1 MITELIRENM
11 DIQIVKSNATFP
23 AQIRSGL
30 ATLLLFLLPLQS
42 IAEYQRLEAIV
53 AVVDDD
59 VVLASELM
67 TRLETVRRSIAENNL
82 QPPPGDVL
90 INQIMERLIIEN
102 IQLQEAKKR
111 GVTIDDESLAR
122 AVGNFASSNNMTMEQ
137 FQQTLAQDGTSYRQ
151 FREDI
156 RAELIISRLQRA
168 MINRRIAISEQD
180 VQALL
185 NSPFYQQMFS
195 DEYRVG
201 HIMRSLEDDATEA
214 DMEAAVIEAAG
225 FVQELRDGA
234 DFAQMAIAKSSASTA
249 LEGGDL
255 GWRRAGELPTLFSDA
270 VLDMQVDDVV
280 GPIATGSTIHIIKLL
295 DRRGAGTERLA
306 QTNVSHI
313 LIRPSEIVT
322 SEQAMEKAQEIY
334 QRIQGGEDFA
344 ELAKEFSEDPASALN
359 GGALGWSTPDQF
371 VPQFAEVMSKSEI
384 GETSEPFESEFGWH
398 ILLVEDR
405 REQDM
410 SDEARRNMAMD
421 LLFRRRFE
429 EERQEWLKEIRDEAF
444 VELRL

>member
-1 MITELIRENM
+1 MNN
-11 DIQIVKSNATFP
+11 QIVKSNAAFS
-23 AQIRSGL
+23 AQVGNWL
-30 ATLLLFLLPLQS
+30 ATLLLILLPLQAA
-42 IAEYQRLEAIV
+42 AEYQRLEAIV

-67 TRLETVRRSIAENNL
+67 TRLETVRRSIAENDL

-102 IQLQEAKKR
+102 IQLQEAEKR
-111 GVTIDDESLAR
+111 GVTVDDESLAR
-122 AVGNFASSNNMTMEQ
+122 AVGGFASSNNMTMEE
-137 FQQTLAQDGTSYRQ
+137 FQQNLAEDGTSYRQ

-156 RAELIISRLQRA
+156 RSELIISRLQRA

-214 DMEAAVIEAAG
+214 DREAAVVEAAG
-225 FVQELRDGA
+225 FAEELRNGA

-270 VLDMQVDDVV
+270 VLDMQVEDVV
-280 GPIATGSTIHIIKLL
+280 GPIVTGSTIHIIKLL
-295 DRRGAGTERLA
+295 EQRGAGTERLD

-322 SEQAMEKAQEIY
+322 SEQAREQAQEIY
-334 QRIQGGEDFA
+334 QRIQDGEDFA
-344 ELAKEFSEDPASALN
+344 ELAKAFSEDPASALN
-359 GGALGWSTPDQF
+359 GGVLGWSTPDQF
-371 VPQFAEVMSKSEI
+371 VPQFAEVMSQSDV
-384 GETSEPFESEFGWH
+384 GEVSEPFESEFGWH

>member
-1 MITELIRENM
+1 MN
-11 DIQIVKSNATFP
+11 IQIAKSKSLNLAP
-23 AQIRSGL
+23 VVVGL
-30 ATLLLFLLPLQS
+30 GRLLIMGLLLWLPLHAS
-42 IAEYQRLEAIV
+42 AEYQRLEAIV

-67 TRLETVRRSIAENNL
+67 ARLDTVRRSMIENNV
-82 QPPPGDVL
+82 QAPPSDVL
-90 INQIMERLIIEN
+90 VNQIMERLIIEN
-102 IQLQEAKKR
+102 IQIQEAAKR
-111 GVTIDDESLAR
+111 GVTVDDETLAR
-122 AVGNFASSNNMTMEQ
+122 AVDTFAQNNNVSLQE
-137 FQQTLAQDGTSYRQ
+137 FQQMLAADGTSFRQ
-151 FREDI
+151 FREEI
-156 RAELIISRLQRA
+156 LTELVISRLQRA
-168 MINRRIAISEQD
+168 MINRRISISEQD

-201 HIMRSLEDDATEA
+201 HIMRTLEDNASDADKAAALVEA
-214 DMEAAVIEAAG
+214 EG
-225 FVQELRDGA
+225 FVKELRNGA

-270 VLDMQVDDVV
+270 VLEMQVNEIA
-280 GPIATGSTIHIIKLL
+280 GPIATGSTIHIVKLL
-295 DRRGAGTERLA
+295 EQRGAGTQRLA

-313 LIRPSEIVT
+313 LVRPSEIV
-322 SEQAMEKAQEIY
+322 SAAQARE
-334 QRIQGGEDFA
+334 RIDEVYTRVQQGEDFA
-344 ELAKEFSEDPASALN
+344 TLAKEFSEDPGSALN
-359 GGALGWSTPDQF
+359 GGELGWSTPDQF
-371 VPQFAEVMSKSEI
+371 VPQFADAMLAADI
-384 GETSEPFESEFGWH
+384 GEVSAPFESEFGWH
-398 ILLVEDR
+398 ILLVQDR

-410 SDEARRNMAMD
+410 SDEARRNMATD

>member
-1 MITELIRENM
+1 MN
-11 DIQIVKSNATFP
+11 IQIAKSKSLNLAP
-23 AQIRSGL
+23 VVAGL
-30 ATLLLFLLPLQS
+30 GRLLIMGLLLWLPLHAS
-42 IAEYQRLEAIV
+42 AEYQRLEAIV

-67 TRLETVRRSIAENNL
+67 ARLDTVRRSMIENNV
-82 QPPPGDVL
+82 QAPPSDVL
-90 INQIMERLIIEN
+90 VNQIMERLIIEN
-102 IQLQEAKKR
+102 IQIQEAAKR
-111 GVTIDDESLAR
+111 GVTVDDETLAR
-122 AVGNFASSNNMTMEQ
+122 AVDTFAQNNNVSLQE
-137 FQQTLAQDGTSYRQ
+137 FQQMLAADGTSFRQ
-151 FREDI
+151 FREEI
-156 RAELIISRLQRA
+156 RTELVISRLQRA
-168 MINRRIAISEQD
+168 MINRRISISEQD

-201 HIMRSLEDDATEA
+201 HIMRTLEDNASDADKAAALVEA
-214 DMEAAVIEAAG
+214 EG
-225 FVQELRDGA
+225 FVKELRNGA

-270 VLDMQVDDVV
+270 VLEMQVNEIA
-280 GPIATGSTIHIIKLL
+280 GPIVTGSTIHIVKLL
-295 DRRGAGTERLA
+295 EQRGAGTQRLA

-313 LIRPSEIVT
+313 LVRPSEIV
-322 SEQAMEKAQEIY
+322 SAAQARE
-334 QRIQGGEDFA
+334 RIDEVYTRVQQGEDFA
-344 ELAKEFSEDPASALN
+344 TLAKEFSEDPGSALN
-359 GGALGWSTPDQF
+359 GGELGWSTPDQF
-371 VPQFAEVMSKSEI
+371 VPQFADAMLAADI
-384 GETSEPFESEFGWH
+384 GEVSAPFESEFGWH
-398 ILLVEDR
+398 ILLVQDR

-410 SDEARRNMAMD
+410 SDEARRNMATD

>member
-1 MITELIRENM
+1 MQKL
-11 DIQIVKSNATFP
+11 KFFP
-23 AQIRSGL
+23 TRL
-30 ATLLLFLLPLQS
+30 AIARLHNWGAMVLYSLLSFNV
-42 IAEYQRLEAIV
+42 AADYQRLEAIV

-67 TRLETVRRSIAENNL
+67 ARLDTVRTSMIENNV
-82 QPPPGDVL
+82 QMPPSDVL

-102 IQLQEAKKR
+102 IQLQEAEKR
-111 GVTIDDESLAR
+111 GVSVDDETLAR
-122 AVGNFASSNNMTMEQ
+122 AVSSFASNNNLSMEE
-137 FQQTLAQDGTSYRQ
+137 FRQTLLADGTNYRQ
-151 FREDI
+151 FREEI
-156 RAELIISRLQRA
+156 RSELIITRLQRA
-168 MINRRIAISEQD
+168 MINRRISISEQD

-201 HIMRSLEDDATEA
+201 HIMRTLADDGTDADAQAAFAEA
-214 DMEAAVIEAAG
+214 EG

-234 DFAQMAIAKSSASTA
+234 EFAQMAIAKSSASTA

-255 GWRRAGELPTLFSDA
+255 GWRRAGELPTLFADA
-270 VLDMQVDDVV
+270 VIDMQVGDIV
-280 GPIATGSTIHIIKLL
+280 GPMASGATIHIIKLL
-295 DRRGAGTERLA
+295 DQRGAGTERMA

-322 SEQAMEKAQEIY
+322 NEQAKTRAEAVYERFQA
-334 QRIQGGEDFA
+334 GEDFA
-344 ELAKEFSEDPASALN
+344 ALAKEFSEDPGSALN

-371 VPQFAEVMSKSEI
+371 VPQFAQVMMAADI
-384 GETSEPFESEFGWH
+384 GEVSTPFESEFGWH
-398 ILLVEDR
+398 LLLVEDR

-410 SDEARRNMAMD
+410 SDEARRDMAMD

-444 VELRL
+444 VELRLNES

>member
-1 MITELIRENM
+1 MQKL
-11 DIQIVKSNATFP
+11 KFFP
-23 AQIRSGL
+23 TRRAIARLRNWGAMVLYS
-30 ATLLLFLLPLQS
+30 LLSFNV
-42 IAEYQRLEAIV
+42 AADYQRLEAIV

-67 TRLETVRRSIAENNL
+67 ARLDTVRTSMIENNV
-82 QPPPGDVL
+82 QMPPSDVL

-102 IQLQEAKKR
+102 IQLQEAEKR
-111 GVTIDDESLAR
+111 GVTVDDETLAR
-122 AVGNFASSNNMTMEQ
+122 AVSSFASNNNLSMEE
-137 FQQTLAQDGTSYRQ
+137 FRQTLVADGTNYRQ
-151 FREDI
+151 FREEI
-156 RAELIISRLQRA
+156 RSELIITRLQRA
-168 MINRRIAISEQD
+168 MINRRISISEQD

-201 HIMRSLEDDATEA
+201 HIMRTLADDGTDADAQAAFAEA
-214 DMEAAVIEAAG
+214 EG

-234 DFAQMAIAKSSASTA
+234 EFAQMAIAKSSASTA

-255 GWRRAGELPTLFSDA
+255 GWRRAGELPTLFADA
-270 VLDMQVDDVV
+270 VIDMQVGEIV
-280 GPIATGSTIHIIKLL
+280 GPMASGATIHIIKLL
-295 DRRGAGTERLA
+295 DQRGAGTERMA

-322 SEQAMEKAQEIY
+322 NEQAKTQAEAVYERFQA
-334 QRIQGGEDFA
+334 GEDFA
-344 ELAKEFSEDPASALN
+344 ALAKEFSEDPGSALN

-371 VPQFAEVMSKSEI
+371 VPQFAQVMMAADI
-384 GETSEPFESEFGWH
+384 GEVSTPFESEFGWH
-398 ILLVEDR
+398 LLLVEDR

-410 SDEARRNMAMD
+410 SDEARRDMAMD

-444 VELRL
+444 VELRLNES

>member
-1 MITELIRENM
+1 MN
-11 DIQIVKSNATFP
+11 IQIAKSKSLNLA
-23 AQIRSGL
+23 SVVVGL
-30 ATLLLFLLPLQS
+30 GRLLIMGLLLWLPLHAS
-42 IAEYQRLEAIV
+42 AEYQRLEAIV

-67 TRLETVRRSIAENNL
+67 ARLDTVRRSMIENNV
-82 QPPPGDVL
+82 QAPPSDVL
-90 INQIMERLIIEN
+90 VNQIMERLIIEN
-102 IQLQEAKKR
+102 IQIQEAAKR
-111 GVTIDDESLAR
+111 GVTVDDETLAR
-122 AVGNFASSNNMTMEQ
+122 AVDTFAQNNNVSLQE
-137 FQQTLAQDGTSYRQ
+137 FQQMLAADGTSFRQ
-151 FREDI
+151 FREEI
-156 RAELIISRLQRA
+156 LTELVISRLQRA
-168 MINRRIAISEQD
+168 MINRRISISEQD

-201 HIMRSLEDDATEA
+201 HIMRTLEDNASDADKAAALVEA
-214 DMEAAVIEAAG
+214 EG
-225 FVQELRDGA
+225 FVKELRNGA

-270 VLDMQVDDVV
+270 VLEMQVNEIA
-280 GPIATGSTIHIIKLL
+280 GPIVTGSTIHIVKLL
-295 DRRGAGTERLA
+295 EQRGAGTQRLA

-313 LIRPSEIVT
+313 LVRPSEIV
-322 SEQAMEKAQEIY
+322 SAAQARE
-334 QRIQGGEDFA
+334 RIDEVYTRVQQGEDFA
-344 ELAKEFSEDPASALN
+344 TLAKEFSEDPGSALN
-359 GGALGWSTPDQF
+359 GGELGWSTPDQF
-371 VPQFAEVMSKSEI
+371 VPQFADAMLAADI
-384 GETSEPFESEFGWH
+384 GEVSAPFESEFGWH
-398 ILLVEDR
+398 ILLVQDR

-410 SDEARRNMAMD
+410 SDEARRNMATD

>member
-1 MITELIRENM
+1 MQKLKFFPTRRAIARLRNWGAMILY
-11 DIQIVKSNATFP
+11 S
-23 AQIRSGL
+23 
-30 ATLLLFLLPLQS
+30 LLSFNV
-42 IAEYQRLEAIV
+42 AADYQRLEAIV

-67 TRLETVRRSIAENNL
+67 ARLDTVRTSMIENNV
-82 QPPPGDVL
+82 QMPPSDVL

-102 IQLQEAKKR
+102 IQLQEAEKR
-111 GVTIDDESLAR
+111 GVTVDDETLAR
-122 AVGNFASSNNMTMEQ
+122 AVSSFASNNNLSMEE
-137 FQQTLAQDGTSYRQ
+137 FRQTLVADGTNYRQ
-151 FREDI
+151 FREEI
-156 RAELIISRLQRA
+156 RSELIITRLQRA
-168 MINRRIAISEQD
+168 MINRRISISEQD

-201 HIMRSLEDDATEA
+201 HIMRTLADDGTDADAQAAFAEA
-214 DMEAAVIEAAG
+214 EG
-225 FVQELRDGA
+225 FVQDLRDGA
-234 DFAQMAIAKSSASTA
+234 EFAQMAIAKSSASTA

-255 GWRRAGELPTLFSDA
+255 GWRRAGELPTLFADA
-270 VLDMQVDDVV
+270 VIDMQVGDIV
-280 GPIATGSTIHIIKLL
+280 GPMASGATIHIIKLL
-295 DRRGAGTERLA
+295 DQRGAGTERMA

-322 SEQAMEKAQEIY
+322 NEQAKTQAEAVYERFQA
-334 QRIQGGEDFA
+334 GEDFA
-344 ELAKEFSEDPASALN
+344 ALAKEFSEDPGSALN

-371 VPQFAEVMSKSEI
+371 VPQFAQVMMAADI
-384 GETSEPFESEFGWH
+384 GEVSTPFESEFGWH
-398 ILLVEDR
+398 LLLVEDR

-410 SDEARRNMAMD
+410 SDEARRDMAMD

-444 VELRL
+444 VELRLNES

>member
-1 MITELIRENM
+1 MN
-11 DIQIVKSNATFP
+11 IQIAKSKSLNLA
-23 AQIRSGL
+23 AVVAGL
-30 ATLLLFLLPLQS
+30 GRHLVMGLLLWLPLHAS
-42 IAEYQRLEAIV
+42 AEYQRLEAIV

-67 TRLETVRRSIAENNL
+67 ARLDTVRRSMIENNV
-82 QPPPGDVL
+82 QAPPSDVL
-90 INQIMERLIIEN
+90 VNQIMERLIIEN
-102 IQLQEAKKR
+102 IQIQEAAKR
-111 GVTIDDESLAR
+111 GVTVDDETLAR
-122 AVGNFASSNNMTMEQ
+122 AVDTFAQNNNVSLQE
-137 FQQTLAQDGTSYRQ
+137 FQQMLAADGTSFRQ
-151 FREDI
+151 FREEI
-156 RAELIISRLQRA
+156 RAELVISRLQRA
-168 MINRRIAISEQD
+168 MINRRISISEQD

-201 HIMRSLEDDATEA
+201 HIMRTLEDNASDADKAAALVEA
-214 DMEAAVIEAAG
+214 EG
-225 FVQELRDGA
+225 FVKELRNGA

-270 VLDMQVDDVV
+270 VLEMQVNEIA
-280 GPIATGSTIHIIKLL
+280 GPIATGSTIHIVKLL
-295 DRRGAGTERLA
+295 EQRGAGTQRLA

-313 LIRPSEIVT
+313 LVRPSEIV
-322 SEQAMEKAQEIY
+322 SAAQARE
-334 QRIQGGEDFA
+334 RIDEVYTRVQQGEDFA
-344 ELAKEFSEDPASALN
+344 TLAKEFSEDPGSALN
-359 GGALGWSTPDQF
+359 GGELGWSTPDQF
-371 VPQFAEVMSKSEI
+371 VPQFADAMLAADI
-384 GETSEPFESEFGWH
+384 GEVSAPFESEFGWH
-398 ILLVEDR
+398 ILLVQDR

-410 SDEARRNMAMD
+410 SDEARRNMATD

>member
-1 MITELIRENM
+1 MQKLKFFTTRCAI
-11 DIQIVKSNATFP
+11 
-23 AQIRSGL
+23 AQLRNWGAMALFS
-30 ATLLLFLLPLQS
+30 LLS
-42 IAEYQRLEAIV
+42 CNVAADYQRLEAIV

-67 TRLETVRRSIAENNL
+67 ARLDTVRTSMIENNV
-82 QPPPGDVL
+82 QMPPSDVL

-102 IQLQEAKKR
+102 IQLQEAEKR
-111 GVTIDDESLAR
+111 GVTVDDETLAR
-122 AVGNFASSNNMTMEQ
+122 AVSSFANNNNMSMEE
-137 FQQTLAQDGTSYRQ
+137 FRQTLAADGTNYRQ
-151 FREDI
+151 FREEI
-156 RAELIISRLQRA
+156 RSELIITRLQRA
-168 MINRRIAISEQD
+168 MINRRISISEQD

-201 HIMRSLEDDATEA
+201 HIMRTLADDASDA
-214 DMEAAVIEAAG
+214 DAQAAVAQAQDL
-225 FVQELRDGA
+225 VQELRDGA

-255 GWRRAGELPTLFSDA
+255 GWRRAGELPTLFADA
-270 VLDMQVDDVV
+270 VLDMQVDDIV
-280 GPIATGSTIHIIKLL
+280 GPIASGATIHIIKLL
-295 DRRGAGTERLA
+295 DQRGAGTERMA

-322 SEQAMEKAQEIY
+322 NEQAKAQAQAVYE
-334 QRIQGGEDFA
+334 RIQAGEDFA
-344 ELAKEFSEDPASALN
+344 ELAREFSEDPASALN
-359 GGALGWSTPDQF
+359 GGTLGWSTPDQF
-371 VPQFAEVMSKSEI
+371 VPQFAQVMMAAGI
-384 GETSEPFESEFGWH
+384 GEVSTPFESEFGWH
-398 ILLVEDR
+398 LLLVEDR

-444 VELRL
+444 VELRLNES

>member
-1 MITELIRENM
+1 MQKLKFFLPRCAIARLRNWGAM
-11 DIQIVKSNATFP
+11 VLYS
-23 AQIRSGL
+23 
-30 ATLLLFLLPLQS
+30 LLSFNVS
-42 IAEYQRLEAIV
+42 ADYQRLEAIV

-67 TRLETVRRSIAENNL
+67 ARLDTVRTSMIENNV
-82 QPPPGDVL
+82 QMPPSDVL

-102 IQLQEAKKR
+102 IQLQEAEKR
-111 GVTIDDESLAR
+111 GVTVDDETLAR
-122 AVGNFASSNNMTMEQ
+122 AVSSFASNNNLSMEE
-137 FQQTLAQDGTSYRQ
+137 FRQTLLADGTNYRQ
-151 FREDI
+151 FREEI
-156 RAELIISRLQRA
+156 RSELIITRLQRA
-168 MINRRIAISEQD
+168 MINRRISISEQD

-201 HIMRSLEDDATEA
+201 HIMRTLADDSTDADAQAAFAEA
-214 DMEAAVIEAAG
+214 EG

-234 DFAQMAIAKSSASTA
+234 EFAQMAIAKSSASTA

-255 GWRRAGELPTLFSDA
+255 GWRRAGELPTLFADA
-270 VLDMQVDDVV
+270 VIDMQVGDIV
-280 GPIATGSTIHIIKLL
+280 GPMASGATIHIIKLL
-295 DRRGAGTERLA
+295 DQRGAGTERMA

-322 SEQAMEKAQEIY
+322 NEQAKTQAEAVYERFQA
-334 QRIQGGEDFA
+334 GEDFA
-344 ELAKEFSEDPASALN
+344 ALAKEFSEDPGSALN

-371 VPQFAEVMSKSEI
+371 VPQFAQVMMAADI
-384 GETSEPFESEFGWH
+384 GEVSTPFESEFGWH
-398 ILLVEDR
+398 LLLVEGR

-410 SDEARRNMAMD
+410 SDEARRDMAMD

-444 VELRL
+444 VELRLNES

>member
-1 MITELIRENM
+1 MN
-11 DIQIVKSNATFP
+11 IQ
-23 AQIRSGL
+23 QLGSGL
-30 ATLLLFLLPLQS
+30 SKTLRTMLGRAKHLALLALVWLPLQS
-42 IAEYQRLEAIV
+42 SAEYQRLEAIV

-59 VVLASELM
+59 VVLASELIA
-67 TRLETVRRSIAENNL
+67 RLETVRRSIKENNL
-82 QPPPGDVL
+82 QVPPGDVL
-90 INQIMERLIIEN
+90 VNQIMERLIIEN
-102 IQLQEAKKR
+102 IQLQEAEKR
-111 GVTIDDESLAR
+111 GVTIDDETLAR
-122 AVGNFASSNNMTMEQ
+122 AVTEFARSNNMTLEQ
-137 FQQTLAQDGTSYRQ
+137 FQQNLARDGTSYRQ
-151 FREDI
+151 FREEI
-156 RAELIISRLQRA
+156 RSELTITRLQRA

-201 HIMRSLEDDATEA
+201 HIMRSLEDDASDA
-214 DMEAAVIEAAG
+214 DKEAAIKEAAG
-225 FVQELRDGA
+225 LIEELRGGA

-270 VLDMQVDDVV
+270 VLDMQVDEVAD
-280 GPIATGSTIHIIKLL
+280 PIVTGSSIHIIKLL
-295 DRRGAGTERLA
+295 GQRGAGTERLS

-313 LIRPSEIVT
+313 LIRPSEILT
-322 SEQAMEKAQEIY
+322 LAEAKDQADDVY
-334 QRIQGGEDFA
+334 QLLEQGGDFA
-344 ELAKEFSEDPASALN
+344 ELAKEYSEDPGSALN

-371 VPQFAEVMSKSEI
+371 VAEFAQVMAVTEI
-384 GETSEPFESEFGWH
+384 GQISETFQSEFGWH
-398 ILLVEDR
+398 ILLVQDR

-444 VELRL
+444 VEMRL

>member
-1 MITELIRENM
+1 MQKLKFFPTRRAIARLRNWGAMILY
-11 DIQIVKSNATFP
+11 S
-23 AQIRSGL
+23 
-30 ATLLLFLLPLQS
+30 LLSFNV
-42 IAEYQRLEAIV
+42 AADYQRLEAIV

-67 TRLETVRRSIAENNL
+67 ARLDTVRTSMIENNV
-82 QPPPGDVL
+82 QMPPSDVL

-102 IQLQEAKKR
+102 IQLQEAEKR
-111 GVTIDDESLAR
+111 GVTVDDETLAR
-122 AVGNFASSNNMTMEQ
+122 AVSSFASNNNLSMEE
-137 FQQTLAQDGTSYRQ
+137 FRQTLVADGTNYRQ
-151 FREDI
+151 FREEI
-156 RAELIISRLQRA
+156 RSELIITRLQRA
-168 MINRRIAISEQD
+168 MINRRISISEQD

-201 HIMRSLEDDATEA
+201 HIMRTLADDGTDADAQAAFAEA
-214 DMEAAVIEAAG
+214 EG

-234 DFAQMAIAKSSASTA
+234 EFAQMAIAKSSASNA

-255 GWRRAGELPTLFSDA
+255 GWRRAGELPTLFADA
-270 VLDMQVDDVV
+270 VIDMQVGDIV
-280 GPIATGSTIHIIKLL
+280 GPMASGATIHIIKLL
-295 DRRGAGTERLA
+295 DQRGAGTERMA

-322 SEQAMEKAQEIY
+322 NEQAKTQAEAVYERFQA
-334 QRIQGGEDFA
+334 GEDFA
-344 ELAKEFSEDPASALN
+344 ALAKEFSEDPGSALN

-371 VPQFAEVMSKSEI
+371 VPQFAQVMMAADI
-384 GETSEPFESEFGWH
+384 GEVSPPFESEFGWH
-398 ILLVEDR
+398 LLLVEDR

-410 SDEARRNMAMD
+410 SDEARRDMAMD

-444 VELRL
+444 VELRLNES

>member
-1 MITELIRENM
+1 MN
-11 DIQIVKSNATFP
+11 IQIAKSKSLNLA
-23 AQIRSGL
+23 AVVAGL
-30 ATLLLFLLPLQS
+30 GRHLVMGLLLWLPLHAS
-42 IAEYQRLEAIV
+42 AEYQRLEAIV

-67 TRLETVRRSIAENNL
+67 ARLDTVRRSMIENNV
-82 QPPPGDVL
+82 QAPPSDVL
-90 INQIMERLIIEN
+90 VNQIMERLIIEN
-102 IQLQEAKKR
+102 IQIQEAAKR
-111 GVTIDDESLAR
+111 GVTVDDETLAR
-122 AVGNFASSNNMTMEQ
+122 AVDTFAQNNNVSLQE
-137 FQQTLAQDGTSYRQ
+137 FQQMLAADGTSFRQ
-151 FREDI
+151 FREEI
-156 RAELIISRLQRA
+156 RTELVISRLQRA
-168 MINRRIAISEQD
+168 MINRRISISEQD

-201 HIMRSLEDDATEA
+201 HIMRTLEDNASDADKAAALVEA
-214 DMEAAVIEAAG
+214 EG
-225 FVQELRDGA
+225 FVKELRNGA

-270 VLDMQVDDVV
+270 VLEMQVNEIA
-280 GPIATGSTIHIIKLL
+280 GPFATGSTIHIVKLL
-295 DRRGAGTERLA
+295 EQRGAGTQRLA

-313 LIRPSEIVT
+313 LVRPSEIV
-322 SEQAMEKAQEIY
+322 SAAQARE
-334 QRIQGGEDFA
+334 RIDEVYTRVQQGEDFA
-344 ELAKEFSEDPASALN
+344 TLAKEFSEDPGSALN
-359 GGALGWSTPDQF
+359 GGELGWSTPDQF
-371 VPQFAEVMSKSEI
+371 VPQFADAMLAADI
-384 GETSEPFESEFGWH
+384 GEVSAPFESEFGWH
-398 ILLVEDR
+398 ILLVQDR

-410 SDEARRNMAMD
+410 SDEARRNMATD

>member
-1 MITELIRENM
+1 M
-11 DIQIVKSNATFP
+11 QKPKFFP
-23 AQIRSGL
+23 MRCAIARLRHCVAMVIYS
-30 ATLLLFLLPLQS
+30 LLSFNV
-42 IAEYQRLEAIV
+42 AADYQRLEAIV

-67 TRLETVRRSIAENNL
+67 ARLDTVRTSMIENNV
-82 QPPPGDVL
+82 QMPPSDVL

-102 IQLQEAKKR
+102 IQLQEAERR
-111 GVTIDDESLAR
+111 GVTVDDETLAR
-122 AVGNFASSNNMTMEQ
+122 AVSSFASNNNLSMEE
-137 FQQTLAQDGTSYRQ
+137 FRQTLVADGTNYRQ
-151 FREDI
+151 FREEI
-156 RAELIISRLQRA
+156 RSELIITRLQRA
-168 MINRRIAISEQD
+168 MINRRISISEQD

-195 DEYRVG
+195 DEYRLG
-201 HIMRSLEDDATEA
+201 HIMRTLADGGTDADAQAAFAEA
-214 DMEAAVIEAAG
+214 EG

-234 DFAQMAIAKSSASTA
+234 DFAQMAIARSSASTA

-255 GWRRAGELPTLFSDA
+255 GWRRAGELPTLFADA
-270 VLDMQVDDVV
+270 VIDMQVGDIL
-280 GPIATGSTIHIIKLL
+280 GPMASGATIHIIKLL
-295 DRRGAGTERLA
+295 DQRGAGTERMA

-322 SEQAMEKAQEIY
+322 NEQAKMQAEAVYERLQA
-334 QRIQGGEDFA
+334 GEDFVA
-344 ELAKEFSEDPASALN
+344 LAKEFSEDPGSALN

-371 VPQFAEVMSKSEI
+371 VPQFAQVMMAADI
-384 GETSEPFESEFGWH
+384 GEVSTPFESEFGWH
-398 ILLVEDR
+398 LLLVEDR

-410 SDEARRNMAMD
+410 SDEARRDMAMD

-444 VELRL
+444 VELRLNES